1 MHFQR
6 VKPVRTTE
14 IIVAILIL
22 WPLAAAILCYLVR
35 SDRLRNKLVP
45 VTGVLLT
52 TAALLLSI
60 HIPFSF
66 GLEPSAEKVIDV
78 LILSIDI
85 LLLGVILFIGLR
97 HRHRLIPILAILQLV
112 LIGFNEFY
120 PVPTPRVNPI
130 VHCDALSLLLVLIVS
145 IVGSVICVQ
154 ALAYMKTHEA
164 HLQLSAS
171 RQHRFFAVMLL
182 FLAAMNGLVLADKL
196 SYLYFFFEITTIC
209 SYLLI
214 AHDATP
220 AAITNALRALWI
232 NSFGG
237 LALVAAVLWF
247 ARFHG
252 INAFQQFKA
261 DDFRSAVWL
270 LPLAFMCLAGF
281 VKAAQFPFQ
290 SWLLGAMVAPTPVS
304 ALLHSSTMVK
314 AGVYLV
320 LRVAPFFQDTFL
332 GLCVALFGAFAFLA
346 AAALALG
353 QRNGKRVLAY
363 STISNLGLM
372 FACAGFGTPMA
383 LTAAVILLLFHAVT
397 KALLFLCVGAIE
409 QGIDSRDI
417 EDMRGLYTR
426 MPLTALITVA
436 GVIFMIMP
444 PFGLLVGKWMAL
456 EAAARNLAALLMLA
470 LGSALTVMYW
480 ARWAGTLMSDPL
492 DGRFRPES
500 QPVLTWGALGILSF
514 GIVAL
519 STAVPWLYG
528 ALLQAAAGDVPAYSV
543 HNGAMENPTGIF
555 SVFPLCLAA
564 GFGFILALG
573 AVRHARQARIV
584 SPYMCG
590 AQQPEPG
597 VFTGPMNQPVKSEA
611 GNYYFAFLFGEERLT
626 GWINAGALLLL
637 TLLIGGTLR

>member
-1 MHFQR
+1 
-6 VKPVRTTE
+6 
-14 IIVAILIL
+14 
-22 WPLAAAILCYLVR
+22 
-35 SDRLRNKLVP
+35 
-45 VTGVLLT
+45 
-52 TAALLLSI
+52 
-60 HIPFSF
+60 
-66 GLEPSAEKVIDV
+66 
-78 LILSIDI
+78 
-85 LLLGVILFIGLR
+85 
-97 HRHRLIPILAILQLV
+97 
-112 LIGFNEFY
+112 
-120 PVPTPRVNPI
+120 
-130 VHCDALSLLLVLIVS
+130 
-145 IVGSVICVQ
+145 
-154 ALAYMKTHEA
+154 
-164 HLQLSAS
+164 
-171 RQHRFFAVMLL
+171 MLL
-182 FLAAMNGLVLADKL
+182 FLAAMNGLVLSDKL
-196 SYLYFFFEITTIC
+196 SHLYFFFELTTIC

-220 AAITNALRALWI
+220 AAVTNALRALWI

-261 DDFRSAVWL
+261 DDFRSAVWM

-346 AAALALG
+346 SAALALG

-372 FACAGFGTPMA
+372 FACTGFGTPMA

-519 STAVPWLYG
+519 SAAVPWLYG

-543 HNGAMENPTGIF
+543 HNGTMENPTGIF
-555 SVFPLCLAA
+555 SAFPLCLAA